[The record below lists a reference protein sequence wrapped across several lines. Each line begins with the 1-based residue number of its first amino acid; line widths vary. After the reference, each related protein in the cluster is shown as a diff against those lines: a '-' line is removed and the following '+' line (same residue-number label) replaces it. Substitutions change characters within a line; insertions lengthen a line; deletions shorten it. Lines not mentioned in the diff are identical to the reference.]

1 MKKLVFAAFACI
13 FIFSS
18 CTKHCPNLLDGPI
31 NDEEKKY
38 FLSSAHTF
46 LYKNQFGDSAFVY
59 ADEPKYSIMPI
70 TEDECDRI
78 GNEAM
83 NQLWRLP
90 DGIEFDA
97 FFQHDNGIESSRYLT
112 LSLGTQPVFRYN
124 IIETSFITIFI
135 NTQRFPNTMIDSTSD
150 SSLSSDIRSIWYGK
164 HTGMLRYEKWNGEI
178 WERQEV
184 IN

>member
-1 MKKLVFAAFACI
+1 MKKLFFSIGLCI
-13 FIFSS
+13 FLFTS

-46 LYKNQFGDSAFVY
+46 LYSNQFGDSAYVY
-59 ADEPKYSIMPI
+59 ANAPVYSVLPI

-78 GNEAM
+78 GNQAM

-90 DGIEFDA
+90 DGVQFDA
-97 FFQHDNGIESSRYLT
+97 YFQHDNGIETSRYLS
-112 LSLGTQPVFRYN
+112 LSLGTQQVFRYN
-124 IIETSFITIFI
+124 IIDTSFITIVI
-135 NTQRFPNTMIDSTSD
+135 NTQRFPNTMVDSTD
-150 SSLSSDIRSIWYGK
+150 DGSLSPQIRKIWYGK

-178 WERQEV
+178 WDRQKM